1 MKAML
6 NASRTFWVTEGLRL
20 WYVGKLGKFIQFPA
34 EIFCNWPRWMLFVAD
49 LDAVMSL
56 RILWVLDNWF
66 FTFFLRLCV
75 RMISSCYSKV
85 LWCPALSQEAVNINQ
100 SLFVLRRVITALSR
114 NADEYLWRTVDRWPS
129 LQKTLTIAKVRHVP
143 YRESKLSL
151 GANGNWEMDLEYPTN
166 SCFLIIYL

>member
-129 LQKTLTIAKVRHVP
+129 LQKTSNLNDRQSEACALPRVEA
-143 YRESKLSL
+143 ESWRQWKLRNGL
-151 GANGNWEMDLEYPTN
+151 GILH
-166 SCFLIIYL
+166 